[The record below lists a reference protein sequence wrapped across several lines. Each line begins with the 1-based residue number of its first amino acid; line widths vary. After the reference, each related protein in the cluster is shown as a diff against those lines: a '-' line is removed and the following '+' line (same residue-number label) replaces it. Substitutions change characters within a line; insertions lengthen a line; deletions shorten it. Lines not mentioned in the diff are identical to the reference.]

1 MVVKEVKILS
11 TREYIII
18 IAKKSLCLL
27 SICMLSTSAFALKKI
42 DVDNTNSR
50 VSFSGEHVGMVFDGV
65 FEKWNASLILPPES
79 NPAIDAT
86 FFVKSAKT
94 GDFTYDSTLPEGD
107 WFDVNNHPVARFT
120 SESIELSSKG
130 YKVTGNLELR
140 GVSKPQ
146 TFELKRDDKTLRAQ
160 FVINRLDYGIGLE
173 SDPDAEWVS
182 RDILM
187 ELSLQLMQ

>member
-1 MVVKEVKILS
+1 MVVKEVKI
-11 TREYIII
+11 TNTKEYLTS

-27 SICMLSTSAFALKKI
+27 SICMLSASAFALKQI

-50 VSFSGEHVGMVFDGV
+50 VSFSGEHVGMVFNGV
-65 FEKWNASLILPPES
+65 FEKWKASLILPPQS

-86 FFVKSAKT
+86 FYVKSAKT

-130 YKVTGNLELR
+130 YKVTGTLALR

-146 TFELKRDDKTLRAQ
+146 SFELKRDDKTLKAQ

-182 RDILM
+182 QDIVM
-187 ELSLQLMQ
+187 KLSLQIMQ